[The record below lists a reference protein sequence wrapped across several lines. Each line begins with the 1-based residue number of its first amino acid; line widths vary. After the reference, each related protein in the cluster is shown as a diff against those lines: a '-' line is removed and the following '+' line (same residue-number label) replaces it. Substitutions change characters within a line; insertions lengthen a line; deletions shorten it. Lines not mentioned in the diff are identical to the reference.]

1 MEITKRLLNELQGD
15 SELNTIQERI
25 IKQQTELIDTKLN
38 DFFNPYFRKV
48 GIKGEITKGK
58 IKWRGIKMKVR
69 NNLNSTDYQ
78 LNQRGIDISPVFTI
92 NF

>member
-1 MEITKRLLNELQGD
+1 MEITKRLLNELPGNHEIN
-15 SELNTIQERI
+15 SIQQTI
-25 IKQQTELIDTKLN
+25 IKQQTELIDTKLK

-78 LNQRGIDISPVFTI
+78 LNQRGVDMSPVFTI

>member
-1 MEITKRLLNELQGD
+1 MEITKRLLNELPVNHEIN
-15 SELNTIQERI
+15 SIQETI
-25 IKQQTELIDTKLN
+25 IKLQIELIDTKLN

-78 LNQRGIDISPVFTI
+78 LNQRGVDISPVFTI